1 MKERHACGADLPV
14 RAGPPG
20 PVLAKEATVEA
31 AGQGA
36 GLETRRRRRRL
47 PHKTGV
53 VVIGYG
59 NSLRGDDG
67 AGPFV
72 ANHIPGAIACHQL
85 TPELA
90 EPISKADRV
99 IFVDAHAGVP
109 AGQISIRPVAPC
121 PSSLLHR
128 CDPATLLAWSQ
139 QLYGR
144 APEAIL
150 IGIGAGSFDLGEGLS
165 PQARRGA
172 HKALRAIPELCRAF
186 PTGSGTMQLSR

>member
-1 MKERHACGADLPV
+1 
-14 RAGPPG
+14 
-20 PVLAKEATVEA
+20 
-31 AGQGA
+31 
-36 GLETRRRRRRL
+36 
-47 PHKTGV
+47 